1 MTPVLAPQDAV
12 EVAATIGFGIARR
25 ALWSGQRCTWF
36 DAIPTMPA
44 QNPATS
50 TTSAPDLYGGSSG
63 IGLFLAQA
71 ATRSGDA
78 LLRRTARGALRQAAA
93 RAGEYAAAAPHGF
106 YGGGGGVGCAL
117 VLAGN
122 ELGDAE
128 AIAAGRVLLLGVP
141 TDASMPDVTDIIGGI
156 AGTVMALVLASD
168 ALGGDGALLARAGAF
183 AEQLLARGQR
193 DARGTLSWHTLG
205 DKRANLTGFAHGT
218 AGIAH
223 ALLLLDALKP
233 DPALR
238 DAAAGAFAYE
248 AATFDATQ
256 ANWPDYRL
264 LPGQPPGPVGYAVAW
279 CHGAAGIV
287 RSRLFAEARGGFRV
301 AADIEA
307 GLGTTARYAEQWY
320 RVPNADFTACHGV
333 FGLVDTLLDGVRS
346 GRGAYA
352 AVLGQIV
359 AYATE
364 HFHRGER
371 AWPSGL
377 LTREEIGGLMLGNAG
392 IGHVYL
398 RLADP
403 TLGSLLA
410 PAPRHM
416 TARAANAVAAQA

>member
-1 MTPVLAPQDAV
+1 MTPLLAPQEAL
-12 EVAATIGFGIARR
+12 EAAAAIGFGIARR
-25 ALWSGQRCTWF
+25 ALWSGDRCTWF
-36 DAIPTMPA
+36 EAIPTMPA

-50 TTSAPDLYGGSSG
+50 TMSGPDLYGGTSG
-63 IGLFLAQA
+63 IGWFLAQA

-93 RAGEYAAAAPHGF
+93 RADGYAAAAPHGF
-106 YGGGGGVGCAL
+106 YGGGAGVGCAL

-122 ELGDAE
+122 ELGDGE
-128 AIAAGRVLLLGVP
+128 AIEAGRALLLGVP
-141 TDASMPDVTDIIGGI
+141 TDTAIPDVTDIIGGI
-156 AGTVMALVLASD
+156 AGTVVSLTLAADVLDGDSELLSRASE
-168 ALGGDGALLARAGAF
+168 F
-183 AEQLLARGQR
+183 AERLLARGER
-193 DARGTLSWHTLG
+193 DARGALSWHTLG

-233 DPALR
+233 EPALR
-238 DAAAGAFAYE
+238 DAAGGAFAYE
-248 AATFDATQ
+248 ATTFDAGQ

-264 LPGQPPGPVGYAVAW
+264 LPGQAPGPVGYPVAW
-279 CHGAAGIV
+279 CHGAAGIA
-287 RSRLFAEARGGFRV
+287 RSRLFAEARGGFEV
-301 AADIEA
+301 AAEIEA

-320 RVPNADFTACHGV
+320 RAPNADYTACHGI

-352 AVLGQIV
+352 AMLGQIV

-364 HFHRGER
+364 RFHRGER

-377 LTREEIGGLMLGNAG
+377 QSHEEISGLMLGNAG

-398 RLADP
+398 RLGDP
-403 TLGSLLA
+403 TLPSLLA
-410 PAPRHM
+410 P
-416 TARAANAVAAQA
+416 TALRLAAGAGR

>member
-1 MTPVLAPQDAV
+1 MTVLAPQDAI

-25 ALWSGQRCTWF
+25 ALWAGDRATWF

-50 TTSAPDLYGGSSG
+50 TTLGSDLYGGTSG

-93 RAGEYAAAAPHGF
+93 RAPEYAAAAPHGF
-106 YGGGGGVGCAL
+106 YGGGAGVGCAL
-117 VLAGN
+117 VLAGQ

-128 AIAAGRVLLLGVP
+128 AIAAGRALLLGVP
-141 TDASMPDVTDIIGGI
+141 ADASVPDVTDIIGGI
-156 AGTVMALVLASD
+156 AGTVVSLALAADV
-168 ALGGDGALLARAGAF
+168 LGGDAALLARAGEF
-183 AEQLLARGQR
+183 AERLLARGQR

-223 ALLLLDALKP
+223 ALLLLDTLKP

-248 AATFDATQ
+248 AATFDSAQ

-264 LPGQPPGPVGYAVAW
+264 LPGQPPGPVGCAVAW
-279 CHGAAGIV
+279 CHGAPGIV
-287 RSRLFAEARGGFRV
+287 RSRLFAEACGGFEV
-301 AADIEA
+301 AAEIEA
-307 GLGTTARYAEQWY
+307 GLGSTARYAGQWY
-320 RVPNADFTACHGV
+320 RAANADFAVCHGM
-333 FGLVDTLLDGVRS
+333 FGLADTLLDGVRS

-352 AVLGQIV
+352 PLLAEIV

-364 HFHRGER
+364 RFHRGER

-377 LTREEIGGLMLGNAG
+377 LSHEEISGLMLGNAG

-398 RLADP
+398 RLGDP
-403 TLGSLLA
+403 ALGSLLA

-416 TARAANAVAAQA
+416 AARAGNAVAVPA

>member
-1 MTPVLAPQDAV
+1 MTPVLAPQDAI

-25 ALWSGQRCTWF
+25 ALWSGDRATWF

-50 TTSAPDLYGGSSG
+50 TTLGSDLYGGTSG
-63 IGLFLAQA
+63 IALFLAQA

-93 RAGEYAAAAPHGF
+93 RAGGYAASAPHGF
-106 YGGGGGVGCAL
+106 YGGGAGVGCAL
-117 VLAGN
+117 VLAGT

-128 AIAAGRVLLLGVP
+128 AIAAGRALLRGVP
-141 TDASMPDVTDIIGGI
+141 TDASVPDVTDIIGGV
-156 AGTVMALVLASD
+156 AGTMVSLALAAD
-168 ALGGDGALLARAGAF
+168 ALGGDEALLARAGEF
-183 AEQLLARGQR
+183 AERLLARGQR
-193 DARGTLSWHTLG
+193 DARGTLSWPTLG
-205 DKRANLTGFAHGT
+205 DTRANLTGFAHGT

-238 DAAAGAFAYE
+238 EAAKSAFAYE
-248 AATFDATQ
+248 ATTFDPAQ

-264 LPGQPPGPVGYAVAW
+264 LPGQPPGPVGCAVAW
-279 CHGAAGIV
+279 CHGAPGIV
-287 RSRLFAEARGGFRV
+287 RSRLFAEACGGFDV
-301 AADIEA
+301 AAEIEA
-307 GLGTTARYAEQWY
+307 GLGTTARYAEHGY
-320 RVPNADFTACHGV
+320 RAPNADFAACHGV
-333 FGLVDTLLDGVRS
+333 FGLADALLDGVRS

-352 AVLGQIV
+352 ALLGQIV

-364 HFHRGER
+364 RFHRGER
-371 AWPSGL
+371 PWPSGL
-377 LTREEIGGLMLGNAG
+377 LSHEEINGLLLGNAG

-398 RLADP
+398 RLGDP

-410 PAPRHM
+410 PAPQNFA
-416 TARAANAVAAQA
+416 ARTDGRGAVA

>member
-1 MTPVLAPQDAV
+1 
-12 EVAATIGFGIARR
+12 
-25 ALWSGQRCTWF
+25 
-36 DAIPTMPA
+36 MPA

-50 TTSAPDLYGGSSG
+50 TMSGSDLYGGTSG

-71 ATRSGDA
+71 ATRSGDR

-106 YGGGGGVGCAL
+106 YGGGAGVGCAL
-117 VLAGN
+117 VLAGQ

-128 AIAAGRVLLLGVP
+128 AIAAGRALLLGVP
-141 TDASMPDVTDIIGGI
+141 TDASVPDVTDIIGGI
-156 AGTVMALVLASD
+156 AGTVVSLALAADV
-168 ALGGDGALLARAGAF
+168 LGGDAALLARAGEF
-183 AEQLLARGQR
+183 AERLLARGQR

-205 DKRANLTGFAHGT
+205 DTRANLTGFAHGT

-248 AATFDATQ
+248 ATTFDSAQ

-264 LPGQPPGPVGYAVAW
+264 LPGQPPGPVSCAVAW
-279 CHGAAGIV
+279 CHGSPGIV
-287 RSRLFAEARGGFRV
+287 RSRLFAEACGGFEV
-301 AADIEA
+301 AAEIEA
-307 GLGTTARYAEQWY
+307 GLGSTARYAGQWY
-320 RVPNADFTACHGV
+320 RAPNADFTACHGM
-333 FGLVDTLLDGVRS
+333 FGLVDTLLDAVRS

-352 AVLGQIV
+352 PLLAEIV

-364 HFHRGER
+364 RFHRGER
-371 AWPSGL
+371 PWPSGL
-377 LTREEIGGLMLGNAG
+377 LSHEEISGLMLGNAG

-398 RLADP
+398 RLGDP
-403 TLGSLLA
+403 ALGSLLA
-410 PAPRHM
+410 PAPQHM
-416 TARAANAVAAQA
+416 TASAGNAVAVPA

>member
-1 MTPVLAPQDAV
+1 MTPVIPPQEAI
-12 EVAATIGFGIARR
+12 EVAATLGFGIARR
-25 ALWSGQRCTWF
+25 ALWCGDRATWF

-50 TTSAPDLYGGSSG
+50 TTSGCDLYGGTSG

-71 ATRSGDA
+71 ATRSGDG

-93 RAGEYAAAAPHGF
+93 RAGAYAAAAPHGF
-106 YGGGGGVGCAL
+106 YGGGAGVGCAL
-117 VLAGN
+117 VLAGS

-128 AIAAGRVLLLGVP
+128 AIDAGRALLLGVP
-141 TDASMPDVTDIIGGI
+141 ADASVPDVTDIIGGI
-156 AGTVMALVLASD
+156 AGTMVSLALAADL
-168 ALGGDGALLARAGAF
+168 LGGDAVLLARAGEF
-183 AEQLLARGQR
+183 AERLLARGQR

-205 DKRANLTGFAHGT
+205 DTRANLTGFAHGA

-233 DPALR
+233 EPALR

-248 AATFDATQ
+248 AATFDAAQ

-264 LPGQPPGPVGYAVAW
+264 LPGQPPGPVGCAVAW
-279 CHGAAGIV
+279 CHGAPGIV
-287 RSRLFAEARGGFRV
+287 RSRLFAEACGGFEV
-301 AADIEA
+301 AAEIEA
-307 GLGTTARYAEQWY
+307 GLGSTARYAGQWY
-320 RVPNADFTACHGV
+320 RAPNADFTACHGM
-333 FGLVDTLLDGVRS
+333 FGLADTLLDGVRS

-352 AVLGQIV
+352 PLLAEIV

-364 HFHRGER
+364 RFHRGER
-371 AWPSGL
+371 PWPSGL
-377 LTREEIGGLMLGNAG
+377 LSHEEINGLMLGNAG

-403 TLGSLLA
+403 ALRPLLA
-410 PAPRHM
+410 PVPQRLA
-416 TARAANAVAAQA
+416 ARTGTPVAVPA